1 MGRVGSVMCVCTVY
15 THIHVFVCVCVCVT
29 FYKTQGFSKFRKIK
43 ISTVLP
49 LLYFMAGFLAS
60 SFMCILY
67 KIGDKSLEE
76 EEAGRSPEIPFQKLE
91 PWKVSTIKEYRW
103 LEFEGFKPPNLESA
117 GGPHLRFETSSVSRA
132 RENSTIK
139 KPIKLGVGWG
149 VLCWVGL
156 YLCRACTLYRLL
168 KPAQCLSLWIFAFD
182 VALWNC
188 TVLPG

>member
-1 MGRVGSVMCVCTVY
+1 MVTRHKYLPLQPPSLFSRSLLSSRSAFQVFLMPFWTIPMLLVKLGTFSSPWDGKSGKCDVCVYCVY
-15 THIHVFVCVCVCVT
+15 THTCVCVCVWH
-29 FYKTQGFSKFRKIK
+29 FIKPSKFRKIK
-43 ISTVLP
+43 ISSVLP

-132 RENSTIK
+132 RECSTIK
-139 KPIKLGVGWG
+139 
-149 VLCWVGL
+149 
-156 YLCRACTLYRLL
+156 
-168 KPAQCLSLWIFAFD
+168 
-182 VALWNC
+182 
-188 TVLPG
+188 